1 MVEITILYDYYG
13 ELLTDKQKMY
23 FEDYYFSNLSLQ
35 EIAENNNVSRNAI
48 HNSLKDIINKLK
60 YYEDKLKL
68 YEKGKEIN
76 AKLDGLKA
84 FMEEFSNIDSKE
96 SKHLVLWEDYL
107 IYSVMFD
114 INKKIQEEYIKYF
127 D

>member
-48 HNSLKDIINKLK
+48 HNSLKDIIKKLK

-76 AKLDGLKA
+76 KLI
-84 FMEEFSNIDSKE
+84 ENIDKNLKDKIKE
-96 SKHLVLWEDYL
+96 L
-107 IYSVMFD
+107 I
-114 INKKIQEEYIKYF
+114 
-127 D
+127 

>member
-13 ELLTDKQKMY
+13 ELLTDKQKLY

-48 HNSLKDIINKLK
+48 HNSLKDIIKKLK

-76 AKLDGLKA
+76 KLI
-84 FMEEFSNIDSKE
+84 ENIDKNLKDKIKE
-96 SKHLVLWEDYL
+96 L
-107 IYSVMFD
+107 I
-114 INKKIQEEYIKYF
+114 
-127 D
+127 